1 VPVSGA
7 AHDVFSQSAM
17 LLLITPVDR
26 AAVPTAEVLQGLFD
40 LTPAEA
46 RVARGVG
53 LAQSIDALAI
63 AQGVSRETVRSQLKQ
78 VLAKTGLGR
87 QAELVS
93 LLAGAP
99 TVR

>member
-1 VPVSGA
+1 
-7 AHDVFSQSAM
+7 M

-46 RVARGVG
+46 RIARGIG
-53 LAQSIDALAI
+53 LAQTIDALAA
-63 AQGVSRETVRSQLKQ
+63 AQGLSRETIRSHLRQ
-78 VLAKTGLGR
+78 VLMKTGLNR

-93 LLAGAP
+93 LLAGR
-99 TVR
+99 VV